1 MRKLV
6 YTTSMMLCMAC
17 AVASA
22 QASTLTES
30 LSRCDASFFQ
40 EIYHQKNKLN
50 VLAPLTI
57 GKNHLAWFKSP
68 ANANDRIWFT
78 QPLEELNLTIS
89 GYYLQTSDLE
99 EINDG
104 KFYYWGMILQNSPQE
119 VMNALNHL
127 KWVKAGDDAIT
138 QAMIKEGP
146 DSGWK
151 INDQAVSGISPAKES
166 TEKLLMLSKDKNGS
180 LLLCSIQGYVTPDM
194 LAEFRPDLKGKN

>member
-1 MRKLV
+1 MRKLA
-6 YTTSMMLCMAC
+6 YTTSMMLSMAC

-127 KWVKAGDDAIT
+127 KWLK
-138 QAMIKEGP
+138 QAM
-146 DSGWK
+146 
-151 INDQAVSGISPAKES
+151 
-166 TEKLLMLSKDKNGS
+166 TLS
-180 LLLCSIQGYVTPDM
+180 LRQ
-194 LAEFRPDLKGKN
+194 

>member
-1 MRKLV
+1 MRKLA
-6 YTTSMMLCMAC
+6 YTTSMMLSMAC

-89 GYYLQTSDLE
+89 GYYFQTSDLE

-151 INDQAVSGISPAKES
+151 INDQAVSGIAPAKES

>member
-6 YTTSMMLCMAC
+6 YTTGIVLSMAC
-17 AVASA
+17 AVSSV

-40 EIYHQKNKLN
+40 EIYHQKSKLN
-50 VLAPLTI
+50 FLAPLSI
-57 GKNHLAWFKSP
+57 GEHHLAWFKGP
-68 ANANDRIWFT
+68 ADDNGRIWFT
-78 QPLEELNLTIS
+78 QPLQELNLKIS
-89 GYYLQTSDLE
+89 GYYVQTSDLE
-99 EINDG
+99 KINNG

-127 KWVKAGDDAIT
+127 KWVKTGDDTIT

-146 DSGWK
+146 DSHWK
-151 INDQAVSGISPAKES
+151 MNNQAVSGIAPAKES
-166 TEKLLMLSKDKNGS
+166 TEKLLILSKDKNGS
-180 LLLCSIQGYVTPDM
+180 LLLCSIQGNVTPEM